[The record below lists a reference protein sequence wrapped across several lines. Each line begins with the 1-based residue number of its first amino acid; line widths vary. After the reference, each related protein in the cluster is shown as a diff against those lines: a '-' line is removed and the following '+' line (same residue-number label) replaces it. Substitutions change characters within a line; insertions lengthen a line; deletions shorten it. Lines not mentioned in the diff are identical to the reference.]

1 MTHLE
6 IQITLN
12 QDWWASVEVEN
23 SIDPFRDAVNQV
35 LEQKMPVISARNQAT
50 AETVY
55 FELVA
60 SKEVQL
66 ATNTEP
72 VDDDDDVVDCT
83 IEDYDPTIEEALK
96 WIEEHGSSRLKKA
109 VMVGMLEQSMGV
121 YFTERLEKE
130 MPGWEFA
137 RPGVFNHFK
146 APTEKALDELIEA
159 LQSNLLVELK
169 WHVRQS
175 SAALVSQFLGKT
187 IYKRISR

>member
-1 MTHLE
+1 MKHLE
-6 IQITLN
+6 IEVALDQE
-12 QDWWASVEVEN
+12 WWASVEVEN

-35 LEQKMPVISARNQAT
+35 LEQKMPVISATNPST
-50 AETVY
+50 AETVF

-60 SKEVQL
+60 SKEVHPRK
-66 ATNTEP
+66 ATSTQT
-72 VDDDDDVVDCT
+72 DDDDVVDVT
-83 IEDYDPTIEEALK
+83 IEDYDPEIEEALK
-96 WIEEHGSSRLKKA
+96 WIKEYGSSRLKKA

-137 RPGVFNHFK
+137 RAGCFNHFK

-159 LQSNLLVELK
+159 LQSNSLVELK

-175 SAALVSQFLGKT
+175 SPALVSQFLGKT